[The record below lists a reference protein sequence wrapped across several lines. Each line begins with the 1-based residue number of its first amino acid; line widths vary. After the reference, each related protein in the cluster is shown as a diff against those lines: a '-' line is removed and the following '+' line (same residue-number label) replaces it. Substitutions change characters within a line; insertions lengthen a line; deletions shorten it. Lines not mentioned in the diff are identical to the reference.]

1 MYQIVIKNNLG
12 GIMKFNYIR
21 YFKYM
26 ILLQLRRKCS
36 SIEKFLKK
44 FFPHISYKKLFIIVL
59 LKYAIEVCSVSSV
72 VYLMVKNNKE
82 ITKQIIFPFM
92 IIYLIIYTIR
102 CFVNNYNRIIEPE
115 NEEFM
120 KIFPI
125 RELKRNII
133 IYTNAFIFG
142 IFESFLK
149 RILQI
154 YIPFMFIF
162 ERVSIVG
169 TLFGII
175 FVLIVSI
182 FIAIIII
189 SLKFIVTKGRVT
201 IIKTGI
207 YIGISAIVYKLTSI
221 VVYHAI
227 KILNTF
233 PYNSLKTKNVE
244 QINNWIGYIYD
255 VSNKYINYFV
265 GEYLIGENCFI
276 LFIKDIVQGK
286 SLIYN
291 VIILLGYIIIVA
303 SVALLLVYLCKS
315 EKDEFAK
322 KEDIIVF
329 FFSIPIYIVFL
340 LIYIAFFNL
349 NIYEFIVLFFNL
361 IFIYYF
367 GTSFHLIGSLF
378 ITNFN
383 WNHIDDQGNNIGQ
396 RYISSTSIVFFQF
409 LYAMILALEV
419 ILFLVNAWKILFI
432 ANIIV
437 VLSFYKVK
445 TIVQKKALIKLNKDI
460 YSEAI

>member
-276 LFIKDIVQGK
+276 LFIK
-286 SLIYN
+286 
-291 VIILLGYIIIVA
+291 
-303 SVALLLVYLCKS
+303 
-315 EKDEFAK
+315 
-322 KEDIIVF
+322 
-329 FFSIPIYIVFL
+329 
-340 LIYIAFFNL
+340 
-349 NIYEFIVLFFNL
+349 
-361 IFIYYF
+361 
-367 GTSFHLIGSLF
+367 
-378 ITNFN
+378 
-383 WNHIDDQGNNIGQ
+383 
-396 RYISSTSIVFFQF
+396 
-409 LYAMILALEV
+409 LE
-419 ILFLVNAWKILFI
+419 I
-432 ANIIV
+432 
-437 VLSFYKVK
+437 
-445 TIVQKKALIKLNKDI
+445 
-460 YSEAI
+460 